1 MTVERTR
8 EELGGDVEMRA
19 EGVETWRGERRLHGA
34 RAVMRAL
41 RRRVSREKT
50 KRVLAKANLLGR
62 GDAAGRLDG
71 RLAVKHV
78 TIPSVQRAELVE
90 VRGVH
95 LHARLAAREPRFLG
109 GRSFGGVAAEVA
121 LVDPSIGFVDVEVRE
136 LDGFARARGG
146 LVRHL
151 RERFRGGAGEFHRRA
166 LRLELGGAR
175 GDEFSAQLA
184 ASAREVRVG
193 HDGVRGRGGGVSV
206 VGVAR
211 GARGAAGEEP
221 GFVVVP
227 PSAAEDVAARRFET
241 CREGGDGAMSRR
253 LERGGGGGDGAARG
267 GARGAANL
275 GGAER
280 RAVLLAGHPAGGHRR
295 VGVGVGVGGGSV
307 RVGGGA
313 LRRLARALRLG
324 SLGGEVATAGL
335 CLAHLGEERL
345 HVHRACRGRVGT
357 RPRAASCVGGRGAV
371 RDRRLSAPRKA
382 PPAEKHTGRV

>member
-1 MTVERTR
+1 M
-8 EELGGDVEMRA
+8 
-19 EGVETWRGERRLHGA
+19 
-34 RAVMRAL
+34 
-41 RRRVSREKT
+41 
-50 KRVLAKANLLGR
+50 
-62 GDAAGRLDG
+62 
-71 RLAVKHV
+71 
-78 TIPSVQRAELVE
+78 
-90 VRGVH
+90 RGVH

-109 GRSFGGVAAEVA
+109 GRSFGGVATEVA

-175 GDEFSAQLA
+175 GDAVSAQLA

-211 GARGAAGEEP
+211 ARARRGGRRARIRSG
-221 GFVVVP
+221 
-227 PSAAEDVAARRFET
+227 STIYIYIYIYIYITAAEDVAARRFET

-253 LERGGGGGDGAARG
+253 LERGGGGGDRAARG

-280 RAVLLAGHPAGGHRR
+280 RAVLLAGHPAGGIAESESESE
-295 VGVGVGVGGGSV
+295 GGGSV

-371 RDRRLSAPRKA
+371 RDRRWSAPEKA
-382 PPAEKHTGRV
+382 PPAEKTRV

>member
-1 MTVERTR
+1 MPHVS
-8 EELGGDVEMRA
+8 LAFSRA
-19 EGVETWRGERRLHGA
+19 
-34 RAVMRAL
+34 
-41 RRRVSREKT
+41 
-50 KRVLAKANLLGR
+50 
-62 GDAAGRLDG
+62 
-71 RLAVKHV
+71 
-78 TIPSVQRAELVE
+78 
-90 VRGVH
+90 
-95 LHARLAAREPRFLG
+95 
-109 GRSFGGVAAEVA
+109 SFGGVAAEVA

-280 RAVLLAGHPAGGHRR
+280 RAVLLAGHPAGGIAESESESESEADPSESAAGRSAASR
-295 VGVGVGVGGGSV
+295 ARCASAASAAKSRPPVC
-307 RVGGGA
+307 A
-313 LRRLARALRLG
+313 LRISAKSASMSIARVE
-324 SLGGEVATAGL
+324 GG
-335 CLAHLGEERL
+335 
-345 HVHRACRGRVGT
+345 
-357 RPRAASCVGGRGAV
+357 
-371 RDRRLSAPRKA
+371 
-382 PPAEKHTGRV
+382 